1 MPISAEGD
9 SVLSYTHVHII
20 NEAVA
25 SVYISSRP
33 STEKSY
39 SSIIFF
45 YIFDCTVYSMRHSCK
60 GVGLEWEWSYC
71 TLRYTVYTCCTRRT
85 DKVRNRPS
93 VVRVK
98 GTFGNLDHGGTSE
111 RALVRR
117 SYRRITLNR
126 RPVMLVQI
134 ITQHRCLTQCF
145 ILINA
150 HHCIYSLSLTQ
161 SLANH

>member
-1 MPISAEGD
+1 
-9 SVLSYTHVHII
+9 
-20 NEAVA
+20 
-25 SVYISSRP
+25 
-33 STEKSY
+33 
-39 SSIIFF
+39 
-45 YIFDCTVYSMRHSCK
+45 MRHSCK

-98 GTFGNLDHGGTSE
+98 DTVGNLDHGGTSE

-126 RPVMLVQI
+126 RPVMLVQT

-150 HHCIYSLSLTQ
+150 HHCINFILSPSRSPWRIIEDCGAAFVMGCIGGGVFSFWKGYRNSPVVSTIRVTMVDVR
-161 SLANH
+161 